1 MELLP
6 HIDLID
12 PKVITAL
19 LSDPQNFSWRAIDSE
34 NLDGWSPDVGLTSY
48 PKASIVRPAA
58 VACSGMASTL
68 RHRFWST
75 VERQADHTG
84 HRYIGILIYIPVGE
98 SCPMEL
104 RLGAQEIGWIEP
116 KRRDNRLHLIVVD
129 RAVHFVGEME
139 IFQLTAPGSGRYRI
153 ETFVLLKERP
163 EASRFIPQIDNLSV
177 HPVPQSTGRWQA
189 DLHWITSEVTSV
201 QVELTAEGRLVQQ
214 LEHPLT
220 TALHKLRLSDLAPD
234 TSYTATVTVT
244 EPEGEQ
250 ASESLTFTTR
260 RTPTPT
266 GQPFNIPFELINLA
280 NADLSGLPLTF
291 GVPFPQGMIGE
302 FSNCRIMLGE
312 HQQTAQLRTQVTWP
326 DGSARWVLIDGVVPP
341 TSDRVTKGMLEPTPQ
356 PLPSL
361 DGISSRSQGHRVTV
375 SHDRLTVTVDRDEG
389 IAIEQVG
396 EKQQTLQL
404 SLAAVL
410 GNELPLA
417 SGRLEHLTVKKLGHR
432 RAVIH
437 CVVPHEDE
445 GGTAHLQSNLRI
457 HLYAGQPFVKLVHR
471 LEVISPALAPAAKG
485 GVVAEDV
492 LKSPIGSAV
501 VGNGGE
507 ASTLLTLRSL
517 ALRLSCPDARSV
529 AALGQSWGT
538 SKDWRLLQSND
549 HSYAVFAGDR
559 MTKHEGRVAGHVTL
573 EHEAGSLGVG
583 IKDFWQTYPK
593 GLRVQSSAVEIE
605 LFPTLS
611 AETLPDEHE
620 SDPEAWHRLYFW
632 LQGGLYRLKA
642 GMALTS
648 EIVLDLSSETGAAFD
663 WLENPPAVRPALE
676 YLNRCLALGPIGS
689 KTASLLPRYEALA
702 DEALTSFHQDQA
714 HFRAFGQ
721 LNYGDWYGE
730 SGWSWGNNEYDPAYC
745 AYIEFLRGGKPAWA
759 TWGAKAVRHL
769 VDVDTLNYSAN
780 ASEIGGQAMHMPGH
794 LGGYLPALFRSKMTG
809 TNSIPSHTW
818 VEGPL
823 LHVLLTGDE
832 TARESIEKTKAW
844 LLQRRWFDYYD
855 FSNCREA
862 GWHLIHLCMLASATD
877 DPMCLNAATLIVKR
891 VLERQSPDGGWLRML
906 TESHCGCGYPRCRGE
921 AGFMVGVL
929 LSGLKRYHHLTGDRD
944 VADSIIGGARWL
956 IAHTFDEASGHFRYT
971 SCRNR
976 SLGGGFQ
983 QTQWVLEGL
992 ADAYEIS
999 GDAFIGGYVERG
1011 LAAIGQFPEGLDH
1024 LGLGKAMAQ
1033 QMRYVPAILAA
1044 LEKRPLGTDS

>member
-12 PKVITAL
+12 PELITVL

-34 NLDGWSPDVGLTSY
+34 GLDSWSPDIGLSSY
-48 PKASIVRPAA
+48 PNPSIVRPVA
-58 VACSGMASTL
+58 VARSGMASTL

-98 SCPMEL
+98 PCPMEL
-104 RLGAQEIGWIEP
+104 RLGAHEIGRVEP

-129 RAVHFVGEME
+129 RAVRFLGEME
-139 IFQLTAPGSGRYRI
+139 IFQLTAPGPGRYRI
-153 ETFVLLKERP
+153 ETFALLKERP
-163 EASRFIPQIDNLSV
+163 APARFIPQIDKLSV
-177 HPVPQSTGRWQA
+177 HPSPRDTGRWQA
-189 DLHWITSEVTSV
+189 DLHLITSEVASV
-201 QVELTAEGRLVQQ
+201 QVELTAEGRLVHQ
-214 LEHPLT
+214 LEQPHH
-220 TALHKLRLSDLAPD
+220 TALHRLRLSDLAPD

-260 RTPTPT
+260 RGTPSE
-266 GQPFNIPFELINLA
+266 QPFSVPFELVNLA
-280 NADLSGLPLTF
+280 DTDLSGLPLTF
-291 GVPFPQGMIGE
+291 GVPLPQGTLSGG
-302 FSNCRIMLGE
+302 SNCLLKLGK
-312 HQQTAQLRTQVTWP
+312 HQQTAQLRTQATWP

-341 TSDRVTKGMLEPTPQ
+341 TSDRVTKGVLEPTSQ
-356 PLPSL
+356 PNLAL
-361 DGISSRSQGHRVTV
+361 DGISSRSQEHRLTV
-375 SHDRLTVTVDRDEG
+375 AHNQLTVTVDRDEG
-389 IAIEQVG
+389 ITIEQEAG
-396 EKQQTLQL
+396 QQQPLRL
-404 SLAAVL
+404 SFASVL
-410 GNELPLA
+410 GNELPLT
-417 SGRLEHLTVKKLGHR
+417 SGRLEHLTVETLGHR

-457 HLYAGQPFVKLVHR
+457 HLYAGKPFVKLVHR
-471 LEVISPALAPAAKG
+471 LEVISPALAPAAAG
-485 GVVAEDV
+485 GVLAEDV
-492 LKSPIGSAV
+492 LKGPIGSAV
-501 VGNGGE
+501 AGTKGE
-507 ASTLLTLRSL
+507 ASTLLTLRSF
-517 ALRLSCPDARSV
+517 ALQLSCPDVRSV
-529 AALGQSWGT
+529 AVLGRSWDAT
-538 SKDWRLLQSND
+538 EDWRLLQKND
-549 HSYAVFAGDR
+549 HGYAVFTGER
-559 MTKHEGRVAGHVTL
+559 MTKHQGRATGQFTL
-573 EHEAGSLGVG
+573 EHSNGSFGVG

-593 GLRVQSSAVEIE
+593 GLRVQAGAVEIE
-605 LFPTLS
+605 LFPALT
-611 AETLPDEHE
+611 AKTLPDEHE

-648 EIVLDLSSETGAAFD
+648 ELVLDLAGETGAVFD
-663 WLENPPAVRPALE
+663 WLENPPVVRPALE
-676 YLNRCLALGPIGS
+676 HLNRCRALGPIGS

-702 DEALTSFHQDQA
+702 DEALTSFHRDQA

-745 AYIEFLRGGKPAWA
+745 AYIEFLRGGEPAWA

-769 VDVDTLNYSAN
+769 VDVDTLNHSADP
-780 ASEIGGQAMHMPGH
+780 SEIGGQAMHMPGH
-794 LGGYLPALFRSKMTG
+794 LGGYLPALFRSKMKG

-823 LHVLLTGDE
+823 LHLLLTGDE
-832 TARESIEKTKAW
+832 TVRESIEKTKGW
-844 LLQRRWFDYYD
+844 LLQKRWFDCYD

-877 DPMCLNAATLIVKR
+877 DPMCLNAAALIVRR
-891 VLERQSPDGGWLRML
+891 VLERQSPEGGWLRML

-929 LSGLKRYHHLTGDRD
+929 LSGLQRYHHLTGDRG
-944 VADSIIGGARWL
+944 VAESIIAGARWL

-999 GDAFIGGYVERG
+999 GDAVIGSYVERG
-1011 LAAIGQFPEGLDH
+1011 LAAIGRFPEGLDH

-1044 LEKRPLGTDS
+1044 LEKRPLRADS